1 MAEIPITR
9 TSDANVVAAQSE
21 ILGIPWY
28 RLSWSAIFAGL
39 VTAIVL
45 ELVFSLLGL
54 AIGLGAIDTGDTAR
68 SMGIGAAIWAVVT
81 AIIALFIGGWVA
93 GRVSGP
99 RTSGNGA
106 LHGFVLWGLS
116 TLVAVWLIASG
127 VGALAGGAF
136 GLASNVLSGTAAGV
150 TQGATQVGAAAAAR
164 PSAAQRA
171 AGRVD
176 SAAQAMASQANSTV
190 AAVSQQ
196 AGEVATSAA
205 SKASSGAWLALAAMV
220 LTAAAAVSG
229 AASGTR
235 TPHEAATTRPGGF

>member
-9 TSDANVVAAQSE
+9 TTDPNLVAARSE
-21 ILGIPWY
+21 VLGIPWH

-39 VTAIVL
+39 ITAIVL
-45 ELVFSLLGL
+45 DLVFSILGL

-81 AIIALFIGGWVA
+81 AIVALFIGGWVA
-93 GRVSGP
+93 GRVAGP

-116 TLVAVWLIASG
+116 TVLAVWLIASG

-136 GLASNVLSGTAAGV
+136 GLASNAISGTMAGV
-150 TQGATQVGAAAAAR
+150 TQGAAQVGAAAAAR

-190 AAVSQQ
+190 AAVGQQ

-205 SKASSGAWLALAAMV
+205 SKASSGAWLALIALI
-220 LTAAAAVSG
+220 LTGVAAVIG

-235 TPHEAATTRPGGF
+235 TPQEAATTRPGGF